1 MIDKNLNFQKYIDNV
16 VRKTQYKR
24 HALMGAL

>member
-1 MIDKNLNFQKYIDNV
+1 MIDKNLSFQKHIDNV

-24 HALMGAL
+24 HALMGV